1 MTQLL
6 TIQQNTRGDIA
17 SPGCAMA
24 YGRGYK
30 GTALALESGT
40 NRHTEF
46 CLLDNISFP
55 GRPSFAIS
63 TTTISAAVIRP
74 DLPSYGHPDEKDG
87 LYGSAET
94 FAPRSG
100 FNRLKITAAK
110 FFADAVSSSNSS
122 TRELRHF
129 KTTSVTSS
137 PDSCTAAD
145 LGRSK
150 LQQGMIGVVAACA
163 GDFYTK
169 GAASVGEMYKAR
181 RSIGIY
187 HPYAVAA
194 ACFSTSSTNLNRP
207 ARDVGYASGNTRTD
221 DVFSRL
227 NKFCDDSP
235 HRPVLVF
242 SIGKL
247 KFKKKQ
253 TKQRYSVAIIVNP
266 DAFEYQCVPDSPD
279 VTLGVY
285 SEDLFA
291 SRSSFRFILGVS
303 HPQGVCFASV
313 LPRGWAFCL
322 VP

>member
-1 MTQLL
+1 MIQLL
-6 TIQQNTRGDIA
+6 TIQQNARGDTA
-17 SPGCAMA
+17 SPGCVVA

-30 GTALALESGT
+30 GTALACESGT

-46 CLLDNISFP
+46 CLLDNISYP
-55 GRPSFAIS
+55 GRPPFAIS

-74 DLPSYGHPDEKDG
+74 DLPSYGHPDEKDD

-110 FFADAVSSSNSS
+110 PVTDAVSPNSSN
-122 TRELRHF
+122 RELRHF
-129 KTTSVTSS
+129 KSASVISS
-137 PDSCTAAD
+137 PVTCTAAD
-145 LGRSK
+145 LGGSE
-150 LQQGMIGVVAACA
+150 LQQGMIGVAAVCA
-163 GDFYTK
+163 GDFYNK

-181 RSIGIY
+181 RSTGIY
-187 HPYAVAA
+187 HPDAVAA
-194 ACFSTSSTNLNRP
+194 PYFSTSSTNQNRP
-207 ARDVGYASGNTRTD
+207 AWDVEYASGNTRTD

-227 NKFCDDSP
+227 SRFCDDSP

-242 SIGKL
+242 SNGKL
-247 KFKKKQ
+247 EFKKKRAI
-253 TKQRYSVAIIVNP
+253 QRYSVAIIVNP
-266 DAFEYQCVPDSPD
+266 DAFEYQCVQNSPNG
-279 VTLGVY
+279 TPGVY

-313 LPRGWAFCL
+313 LPRGWAFCR
-322 VP
+322 VR